1 MSLRLL
7 AGASVIVLLIA
18 ACGGSGAP
26 PGPTA
31 TLAPPPISPNLSA
44 HGSGSLDLDVPAN
57 GSQEI
62 DTQAL
67 ARAFNDPPGCSSLVF
82 LFSWQ
87 VPAKHKLRFESDL
100 NGKAVVVAQG
110 QTGQASVGCMLLEV
124 VNDGSEPLT
133 GSLRYFVAEK
143 R

>member
-1 MSLRLL
+1 MSRRLL
-7 AGASVIVLLIA
+7 AGASAIVLLIA
-18 ACGGSGAP
+18 ACGGSSAP

-31 TLAPPPISPNLSA
+31 TLAPPPISPNLNA
-44 HGSGSLDLDVPAN
+44 LGSGSLALNLPAK

-67 ARAFNDPPGCSSLVF
+67 AKAFHDPPDCGSLVF

-87 VPAKHKLRFESDL
+87 VPAKHALRFESDQ
-100 NGKAVVVAQG
+100 NGKTVVIAQG
-110 QTGQASVGCMLLEV
+110 QTGQASVGCMLLEA

-133 GSLRYFVAEK
+133 GSMRYFVAEK

>member
-1 MSLRLL
+1 MSRRLL
-7 AGASVIVLLIA
+7 AGAAAIVLCIA
-18 ACGGSGAP
+18 ACGGSSAP

-31 TLAPPPISPNLSA
+31 TLAPPPISPNLNA
-44 HGSGSLDLDVPAN
+44 LGSGSLDLDVPAK

-67 ARAFNDPPGCSSLVF
+67 AKAFSDPPDCGNLVF

-87 VPAKHKLRFESDL
+87 VPAKHKLRFEGDL
-100 NGKAVVVAQG
+100 RGKTVVVAEG
-110 QTGQASVGCMLLEV
+110 QTGQASVGCMLLQA